1 MSAHGGRRSNQAL
14 GSVLEEAEH
23 NLLAAFKKSQKTKH
37 RALAGNARAKNIA
50 DFLSARLPSVY
61 GVATNGEIVDY
72 TDRRSGE
79 IDIVIYDRQRNAV
92 VSAEPLWV
100 AAETL
105 LAYIEVKTTL
115 TQTELEKAFEGAK
128 RVDALRPFRRAFSL
142 AGNADAST
150 GDDEQL
156 RCFRTIFAFCT
167 NLGTTDWLEKEWLR
181 VKSAA
186 AKANVSPASM
196 DRILVLNRGMLNP
209 PSQSGTD
216 QFLVSSVFQQWV
228 INLVNFLTREN
239 GRRPPWDW
247 QMYANKRIPG
257 WRPL

>member
-1 MSAHGGRRSNQAL
+1 MSAAFATRVPFSEISLEVHLPRTMKDGGGAMSAHGGRRSNQAL

-115 TQTELEKAFEGAK
+115 TQTELEKAFEAQSESMRFDPSGEHSPWLVTLTH
-128 RVDALRPFRRAFSL
+128 R
-142 AGNADAST
+142 
-150 GDDEQL
+150 
-156 RCFRTIFAFCT
+156 
-167 NLGTTDWLEKEWLR
+167 LGTMSSCAASGRSLPSVPIWERPIGWK
-181 VKSAA
+181 KS
-186 AKANVSPASM
+186 
-196 DRILVLNRGMLNP
+196 GY
-209 PSQSGTD
+209 
-216 QFLVSSVFQQWV
+216 
-228 INLVNFLTREN
+228 E
-239 GRRPPWDW
+239 
-247 QMYANKRIPG
+247 
-257 WRPL
+257 